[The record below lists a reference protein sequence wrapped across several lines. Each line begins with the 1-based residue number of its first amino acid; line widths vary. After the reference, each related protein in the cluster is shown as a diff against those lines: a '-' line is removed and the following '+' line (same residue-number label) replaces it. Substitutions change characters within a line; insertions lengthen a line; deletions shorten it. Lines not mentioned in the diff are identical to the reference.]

1 MTVRRRPRWV
11 YDMGAEPDYRFSLAN
26 ERTMLAWL
34 RTCLALMAG
43 GVAVNAVDVG
53 LDTTEALLVARALLL
68 LGCLCAAGAWW
79 QWARIELA
87 MRQGAPLP
95 STPLLPLAT
104 AVVALV
110 AVVVL
115 VTLTRQS

>member
-11 YDMGAEPDYRFSLAN
+11 YDMGTEPDYRFSLAN
-26 ERTMLAWL
+26 ERTLLAWL

-53 LDTTEALLVARALLL
+53 LGAAEALVVARALLV
-68 LGCLCAAGAWW
+68 LGCLCATGAWW

-104 AVVALV
+104 AGVTLV
-110 AVVVL
+110 AVIVFA
-115 VTLTRQS
+115 TLARQS